1 MIRRSLLPEKR
12 RRKMMWLYTG
22 FLALLA
28 ISVCLMP
35 FGNSLKDKTAILM
48 YLSGAT
54 FWIGLIG
61 TIFMAVI
68 INNSRKNSCRF
79 NKCFGNQKQLG
90 VIHFFQNTE
99 ATIAD
104 ITMFVSI
111 VTFIIAK
118 IWISEIIVSFIL
130 LAICIFSFGMHC
142 MLNGINYRYI
152 NYKVRRENED
162 ESNKNTSC

>member
-1 MIRRSLLPEKR
+1 MIRRSLLSEKR

-35 FGNSLKDKTAILM
+35 IGSSLKEKTTIIM
-48 YLSGAT
+48 YISGVA

-61 TIFMAVI
+61 TICMAVK
-68 INNSRKNSCRF
+68 INNSRKNSYRF
-79 NKCFGNQKQLG
+79 NERFGNHKQLG
-90 VIHFFQNTE
+90 VVHFLQNTE
-99 ATIAD
+99 AIIAD
-104 ITMFVSI
+104 IAMFVSI
-111 VTFIIAK
+111 VAFIIAK

-130 LAICIFSFGMHC
+130 LAIFIFSFGMHC

-162 ESNKNTSC
+162 E

>member
-1 MIRRSLLPEKR
+1 MIRRSLLSEKR
-12 RRKMMWLYTG
+12 RRKMMWLYTM

-35 FGNSLKDKTAILM
+35 FGSSLKEKTAILM
-48 YLSGAT
+48 YLSGAA

-61 TIFMAVI
+61 TIFMAVK
-68 INNSRKNSCRF
+68 INNSRKNSYRF
-79 NKCFGNQKQLG
+79 NERFGNHKQFG
-90 VIHFFQNTE
+90 VVHFLQNTE
-99 ATIAD
+99 AIIAD
-104 ITMFVSI
+104 IAMFVSI
-111 VTFIIAK
+111 VAFIIAK

-130 LAICIFSFGMHC
+130 LAVFIFSFGMHC

-162 ESNKNTSC
+162 E

>member
-1 MIRRSLLPEKR
+1 MSRHSMLAEKR
-12 RRKMMWLYTG
+12 RRNIMWLYTG
-22 FLALLA
+22 FLALFA

-35 FGNSLKDKTAILM
+35 IGSRLKEKTTIII
-48 YLSGAT
+48 YISGVA

-61 TIFMAVI
+61 TICMAVK
-68 INNSRKNSCRF
+68 INNSRKNSHRF
-79 NKCFGNQKQLG
+79 NERFGNHKQLG
-90 VIHFFQNTE
+90 VIHFLQNTE
-99 ATIAD
+99 GIIAD
-104 ITMFVSI
+104 ISMFVSI

-130 LAICIFSFGMHC
+130 LAVFIFSFGMHC

-162 ESNKNTSC
+162 E